1 METADPR
8 NSIPP
13 EVTARFSAFVA
24 VVLGAAVLVSAGP
37 LLALPGRF
45 DELPAAFWTMAALA
59 VACDARP
66 FVPPGRRESSAVF
79 PSTCFTFAILLGW
92 GLGPA
97 VAVQAVAVVVSG
109 WRLGYAPW
117 RTAFNAGQYAC
128 ALGAAYALTLL
139 GPGSVFDGGRLRWT
153 DVAAVGAATLAWFV
167 VNYGLVSAAV
177 RLRFGDRWWPG
188 LRQGLGFE
196 LLATGSL
203 LLLAPVLVAA
213 ARASAALI
221 PLVLVPL
228 FAVYRM
234 ARLSVEQQQLAS
246 LDPLTGLPNRKAL
259 LADVGEQVHLHAE
272 RAARGERDTRLAL
285 LLLDLDRFK
294 HVNDALGHAVGDR
307 LLVEVSARLTET
319 VGGAMV
325 ARLGGDEF
333 AIVVTGLADVSEA
346 RDLADQVVTVL
357 AEPVALDGLPLDVG
371 GSIGIAIYPDHGE
384 DFATLMRH
392 ADVAMYDAKHRND
405 TVAVY
410 TAESDHNSAE
420 RLGLLADLR
429 RVLDSGPADAERAVA
444 TGPPDAE
451 RAVATGPPDAERAV
465 ATGPPDAEAPPGARP
480 PVAARAGEQPEPA
493 VDLSGI
499 APGRVL
505 PAGGPAGVRGSDG
518 AELPAA
524 GVRTRTDGSGRWR
537 LRRRRQPSEP
547 VAYTDELINHIATAA
562 DPIRRRAARAAESG
576 PDERA
581 AGGTTRSASA
591 RAHHAPAGPDTAGA
605 GVDTAGA
612 GLDTAGMGVDTAG
625 TGLDDAGTGPDTV
638 GAGTGNGSGPGA
650 GNGGAATGV
659 VDGSTGDG
667 RSPGQRREASPVH
680 PNGVA
685 THDGPNGGRSAS
697 GDGGRRRATDADPAA
712 DAGEITMYY
721 QPQIAIATGEVV
733 GVEALLRWR
742 HPRRG
747 MVDPEELIR
756 VAEQSA
762 VMRLLTRRVV
772 DDVVAQLAAWASAGI
787 ALRAALNVSVRDLHT
802 GEIADQIA
810 DRLDRHGVPPHQL
823 QLEIT
828 EGALMADPRRVLATI
843 SRLHRIGV
851 GIALDDFGTGYSSL
865 QHLRRLPLSEV
876 KVDRSFVLGMV
887 EDADDAAIVTST
899 IGLAGALGLRV
910 VAEGVEDERTWRM
923 LYAAG
928 CDAAQGWFYAR
939 PMPADELVGWLARYR
954 PVRPTADPDAEIPR
968 RHAR

>member
-8 NSIPP
+8 NSVPP
-13 EVTARFSAFVA
+13 GRVAPFSVFVA
-24 VVLGAAVLVSAGP
+24 AVIAVAMLASAGP
-37 LLALPGRF
+37 LLAFADQVSR
-45 DELPAAFWTMAALA
+45 LPAAFWTMAVLA

-66 FVPPGRRESSAVF
+66 FVPPGRRQSSAVF

-109 WRLGYAPW
+109 VRMGYAPW

-128 ALGAAYALTLL
+128 ALGAAYAVTRL
-139 GPGSVFDGGRLRWT
+139 GPGDLFDGGRLRWT
-153 DVAAVGAATLAWFV
+153 DVAVVAAATVAWFL
-167 VNYGLVSAAV
+167 VNYGLVSSAV
-177 RLRFGDRWWPG
+177 RLRFGERWLPG

-196 LLATGSL
+196 LLSTGSL
-203 LLLAPVLVAA
+203 LLLAPVLVTA

-259 LADVGEQVHLHAE
+259 LAEVGEQLHLHAE
-272 RAARGERDTRLAL
+272 RAARGEPHARLAL
-285 LLLDLDRFK
+285 LLIDLDRFK

-307 LLVEVSARLTET
+307 LLVEVSARLTEV
-319 VGGAMV
+319 VGRDMV

-333 AIVVTGLADVSEA
+333 AIVMTGLTDVGEA
-346 RDLADQVVTVL
+346 REVADRVVAAL
-357 AEPVALDGLPLDVG
+357 AEPVPLDGLPLDVG
-371 GSIGIAIYPDHGE
+371 GSIGIALFPDHGD

-410 TAESDHNSAE
+410 AAESDHNSAE

-429 RVLDSGPADAERAVA
+429 RVLESGTSAAEPPTGDRATAGPSTVETAAGGTAGGSAAGDTAVGSAAGGTAAGSAAGDTAAGDAGRDGAAGAATRRTGDAAPATAHAGPA
-444 TGPPDAE
+444 G
-451 RAVATGPPDAERAV
+451 
-465 ATGPPDAEAPPGARP
+465 
-480 PVAARAGEQPEPA
+480 EPA
-493 VDLSGI
+493 PD
-499 APGRVL
+499 
-505 PAGGPAGVRGSDG
+505 AGGPTVDAGQPGAEGGDTDAGQAGAETVGAETVGAGANGRSGEVTEPVLAPGGPAVAAVPATARGGDG
-518 AELPAA
+518 AALAA
-524 GVRTRTDGSGRWR
+524 RDGGSRTGRWR
-537 LRRRRQPSEP
+537 LRGRRQRADL
-547 VAYTDELINHIATAA
+547 VHGDELIQQIVTAA
-562 DPIRRRAARAAESG
+562 DPIRRRAAH
-576 PDERA
+576 A
-581 AGGTTRSASA
+581 AGAAAHATGAADLTEPA
-591 RAHHAPAGPDTAGA
+591 RRDDRARPQAGGR
-605 GVDTAGA
+605 
-612 GLDTAGMGVDTAG
+612 
-625 TGLDDAGTGPDTV
+625 
-638 GAGTGNGSGPGA
+638 NGSRGR
-650 GNGGAATGV
+650 
-659 VDGSTGDG
+659 DGT
-667 RSPGQRREASPVH
+667 
-680 PNGVA
+680 
-685 THDGPNGGRSAS
+685 
-697 GDGGRRRATDADPAA
+697 GGRRDGTPHRRGRGDTADRHSGEPAA

-762 VMRLLTRRVV
+762 VMRLLTFRVV
-772 DDVVAQLAAWASAGI
+772 DDVVEQLAKWSAAGVG
-787 ALRAALNVSVRDLHT
+787 LRASLNVSVRDLHT
-802 GEIADQIA
+802 GEIADRIA
-810 DRLDRHGVPPHQL
+810 DRLARHGVPPQRL

-843 SRLHRIGV
+843 SRLHSLGV

-876 KVDRSFVLGMV
+876 KVDRSFVLGMA
-887 EDADDAAIVTST
+887 EDADDAAIVTSM
-899 IGLAGALGLRV
+899 IELAGALGLRV

-939 PMPADELVGWLARYR
+939 PMPAEELVAWLARYR
-954 PVRPTADPDAEIPR
+954 PVRPAAGPDTAIPR